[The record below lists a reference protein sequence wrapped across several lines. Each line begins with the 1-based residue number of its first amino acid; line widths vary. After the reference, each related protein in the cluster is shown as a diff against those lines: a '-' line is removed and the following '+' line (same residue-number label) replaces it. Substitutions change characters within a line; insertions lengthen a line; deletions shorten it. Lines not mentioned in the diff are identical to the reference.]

1 MKNMADVEIVRKGKR
16 WFVYR
21 NAEFVGRYDTED
33 DAQEAG
39 KIARYSD
46 TWLPVSGTERIRWH
60 SGKWEFRTNGKAYR
74 DVRLIKVIN
83 ERDKF
88 FRNALHKQAERQ
100 TDAVEKRKAG
110 SGCAKCVWRLA
121 LSGGEKGQNRYHC
134 GYSLCLGHHSRI
146 YLHYQRTGKQSLEGF
161 TSGTGC
167 TEFMAGNPRD
177 KLSLMQ
183 DDPANVTE
191 KAWALLEKE
200 GVIKRVDTKTSSTR
214 KPYNLTTDMDMGK
227 AKALKSRYTW
237 KEIAAAAGLSVNGAK
252 GSWERQ
258 KINRN
263 AAKRLLEAY
272 GIDITK

>member
-1 MKNMADVEIVRKGKR
+1 MKNMADVEIARKGKR
-16 WFVYR
+16 WYVYR
-21 NAEFVGRYDTED
+21 NSEFVGRYDTED
-33 DAQEAG
+33 DAKEAG

-74 DVRLIKVIN
+74 DVRLVKVIQ

-88 FRNALHKQAERQ
+88 FRNALHKQTERQ

-121 LSGGEKGQNRYHC
+121 LSGGEKGKNRYHC

-200 GVIKRVDTKTSSTR
+200 GVIARREKTPADR
-214 KPYNLTTDMDMGK
+214 KPYAQTVDLDMEK
-227 AKALKSRYTW
+227 AKELKNRHTW
-237 KEIAAAAGLSVNGAK
+237 REIATAAGFSINGAN

-258 KINRN
+258 RINRQ
-263 AAKRLLEAY
+263 AAKRLLDAY

>member
-1 MKNMADVEIVRKGKR
+1 MKNIADVEIVRKGKR
-16 WFVYR
+16 WFAYR
-21 NAEFVGRYDTED
+21 NDEFVGRYDTED
-33 DAQEAG
+33 DAQEAAE
-39 KIARYSD
+39 IARYSD
-46 TWLPVSGTERIRWH
+46 TWPPVSGAERIRWH

-74 DVRLIKVIN
+74 DVRLVKVIQ

-88 FRNALHKQAERQ
+88 LRNALHKQNEKQ

-161 TSGTGC
+161 TTGTGC
-167 TEFMAGNPRD
+167 TEFMPGDPRD

-191 KAWALLEKE
+191 RAWALLEKE
-200 GVIKRVDTKTSSTR
+200 CVITRGEKTPTDR
-214 KPYNLTTDMDMGK
+214 KPYALTADLNMEK
-227 AKALKSRYTW
+227 AKELKSRYTW
-237 KEIAAAAGLSVNGAK
+237 REIAIVAGLSINGAK

-258 KINRN
+258 RINRQ
-263 AAKRLLEAY
+263 AAKRLLDAY
-272 GIDITK
+272 GINITK

>member
-1 MKNMADVEIVRKGKR
+1 MKSMADVEIVRKGKR

-21 NAEFVGRYDTED
+21 NDEFVGRYDTED

-74 DVRLIKVIN
+74 DVRLVKVIQ

-88 FRNALHKQAERQ
+88 TRNVLHKQTERQ

-121 LSGGEKGQNRYHC
+121 LSGGEKVQNRYHC

-167 TEFMAGNPRD
+167 TEFMAGDPRD

-200 GVIKRVDTKTSSTR
+200 GVITRREKTPADR
-214 KPYNLTTDMDMGK
+214 KPYALTADLDMEK
-227 AKALKSRYTW
+227 AKELKSRYTW
-237 KEIAAAAGLSVNGAK
+237 REIATAAGLSINGAK
-252 GSWERQ
+252 GSWQRQ
-258 KINRN
+258 RINRH
-263 AAKRLLEAY
+263 AAKQLLDAY

>member
-21 NAEFVGRYDTED
+21 NDEFVGRYDTED

-74 DVRLIKVIN
+74 DVRLAKVIQ

-88 FRNALHKQAERQ
+88 LRNVLHKQTERQ

-200 GVIKRVDTKTSSTR
+200 GVITQTKERTPASR
-214 KPYNLTTDMDMGK
+214 KPYALTVDMDMEK
-227 AKALKSRYTW
+227 AGELRKHYEWR
-237 KEIAAAAGLSVNGAK
+237 EIAATAGMSLTGMKS
-252 GSWERQ
+252 SWERQ
-258 KINRN
+258 RINRI
-263 AAKRLLEAY
+263 AAKRLLDAY
-272 GIDITK
+272 EIDITK

>member
-1 MKNMADVEIVRKGKR
+1 MKNIADVEIVRKGKR
-16 WFVYR
+16 WFAYR
-21 NAEFVGRYDTED
+21 NDEFVGRYDTED

-39 KIARYSD
+39 EIARYSD
-46 TWLPVSGTERIRWH
+46 AWPPVSGAERIRWH

-74 DVRLIKVIN
+74 DVRLVKVIQ

-88 FRNALHKQAERQ
+88 LRNALHKQTEKQ
-100 TDAVEKRKAG
+100 TDVVEKRKAG
-110 SGCAKCVWRLA
+110 SGCAKCVWRLS

-161 TSGTGC
+161 TTGAGC
-167 TEFMAGNPRD
+167 TEFMPGNPRD

-191 KAWALLEKE
+191 TAWALLEKE
-200 GVIKRVDTKTSSTR
+200 GVVSRGEKTPTGR
-214 KPYNLTTDMDMGK
+214 KPYALTADLDMEK
-227 AKALKSRYTW
+227 AKELKSRYTW
-237 KEIAAAAGLSVNGAK
+237 REIATAAGLSVNGAK

-258 KINRN
+258 RINRQ
-263 AAKRLLEAY
+263 AAKRLLDAY

>member
-1 MKNMADVEIVRKGKR
+1 MKNMGNAEVTQRGKR
-16 WFVYR
+16 WYVTR
-21 NAEFVGRYDTED
+21 NGDFVGRYSTE
-33 DAQEAG
+33 AEAI
-39 KIARYSD
+39 KAAEIVLNSD
-46 TWLPVSGTERIRWH
+46 RWPPNSGCERIRWR
-60 SGKWEFRTNGKAYR
+60 SGKWEFRAYGVCCRDVDLAAVIKYR
-74 DVRLIKVIN
+74 DKRTNV
-83 ERDKF
+83 
-88 FRNALHKQAERQ
+88 A
-100 TDAVEKRKAG
+100 KRKSEKPKIG
-110 SGCAKCVWRLA
+110 NGSSGCAKCVWRLS

-191 KAWALLEKE
+191 KAWALLGKE
-200 GVIKRVDTKTSSTR
+200 GVITRADAKTSATR
-214 KPYNLTTDMDMGK
+214 KPYNLTTDMDMEK

-237 KEIAAAAGLSVNGAK
+237 REIATAAGLSVNGAK

-258 KINRN
+258 RINRQ
-263 AAKRLLEAY
+263 AAKRLLDAY

>member
-1 MKNMADVEIVRKGKR
+1 MHEVAIEQCGKR
-16 WFVYR
+16 WRVTR
-21 NAEFVGRYDTED
+21 DSLFVGQYASGA
-33 DAQEAG
+33 DAENMANV
-39 KIARYSD
+39 ARHAD
-46 TWLPVSGTERIRWH
+46 KWPPESGTPGVRFRA
-60 SGKWEFRTNGKAYR
+60 GKWEFNCKGKSYR
-74 DVRLIKVIN
+74 YTVLDKALRDHKRMCVEPVREK
-83 ERDKF
+83 KMH
-88 FRNALHKQAERQ
+88 RNP
-100 TDAVEKRKAG
+100 
-110 SGCAKCVWRLA
+110 GCAKCVWRLVE
-121 LSGGEKGQNRYHC
+121 GESTTGKHWHC

-200 GVIKRVDTKTSSTR
+200 GVIARGDARKSATR
-214 KPYNLTTDMDMGK
+214 KPHNLTADMDMEK
-227 AKALKSRYTW
+227 AKELKRRCKW
-237 KEIAAAAGLSVNGAK
+237 KEIAATAGLSVNGAK

-258 KINRN
+258 RINRQ
-263 AAKRLLEAY
+263 AAKRLLDAY

>member
-1 MKNMADVEIVRKGKR
+1 MQNMGNAEVAQRGKR
-16 WFVYR
+16 WYVTR
-21 NAEFVGRYDTED
+21 NGEFVGRYPTE
-33 DAQEAG
+33 AEAI
-39 KIARYSD
+39 KAAEIAKNSD
-46 TWLPVSGTERIRWH
+46 VWPPRSGCEGIRWH
-60 SGKWEFRTNGKAYR
+60 SGKWELRAYGVCCRDVDLDAVIKYR
-74 DVRLIKVIN
+74 DKRTS
-83 ERDKF
+83 
-88 FRNALHKQAERQ
+88 AA
-100 TDAVEKRKAG
+100 KRKTEKPKISS

-134 GYSLCLGHHSRI
+134 GYSLCLGHHSRV

-177 KLSLMQ
+177 KLSLLQ
-183 DDPANVTE
+183 DDLANVTE

-200 GVIKRVDTKTSSTR
+200 GVIKRVDTKTSSAR
-214 KPYNLTTDMDMGK
+214 KPYNLTTDMDMEK

-237 KEIAAAAGLSVNGAK
+237 KEIATAAGLSVNGAK

-258 KINRN
+258 RINRC
-263 AAKRLLEAY
+263 AAKRLLDAY

>member
-1 MKNMADVEIVRKGKR
+1 MQSMGNAEITQRGKR
-16 WFVYR
+16 WYVTR
-21 NAEFVGRYDTED
+21 NGEFVGRYPTE
-33 DAQEAG
+33 AEAI
-39 KIARYSD
+39 KAAEIAANSD
-46 TWLPVSGTERIRWH
+46 VWPPRSGCEGIRWH
-60 SGKWEFRTNGKAYR
+60 SGKWELRAYGVCCR
-74 DVRLIKVIN
+74 DVDLDAVIKC
-83 ERDKF
+83 RDK
-88 FRNALHKQAERQ
+88 RTSTA
-100 TDAVEKRKAG
+100 KRKTEKPKISS

-200 GVIKRVDTKTSSTR
+200 GVIKRVGTKTSSAR
-214 KPYNLTTDMDMGK
+214 KPYNLTTDMDMEK
-227 AKALKSRYTW
+227 AKILKSRYTW
-237 KEIAAAAGLSVNGAK
+237 KEIATTAGLSVNGVK

-258 KINRN
+258 RINRH
-263 AAKRLLEAY
+263 AAKRLLDAY
-272 GIDITK
+272 GIDIAK

>member
-1 MKNMADVEIVRKGKR
+1 MKSMANVEIVQKGKR
-16 WFVYR
+16 WFGYR
-21 NAEFVGRYDTED
+21 NDEFVGRYDTED

-46 TWLPVSGTERIRWH
+46 IWLPVSGAERIRWH
-60 SGKWEFRTNGKAYR
+60 SGKWEFRCNGKAYR
-74 DVRLIKVIN
+74 NVRFIKVIH

-88 FRNALHKQAERQ
+88 LRNVLHGQTEKQTEAGKKS
-100 TDAVEKRKAG
+100 TAG

-121 LSGGEKGQNRYHC
+121 LTGGEKGKNRYHC

-167 TEFMAGNPRD
+167 TEFMTGNPRD
-177 KLSLMQ
+177 KLSLLQ

-200 GVIKRVDTKTSSTR
+200 GVIARREKAPADR
-214 KPYNLTTDMDMGK
+214 KPYALTADLDMKK
-227 AKALKSRYTW
+227 AQELKSRYTW
-237 KEIAAAAGLSVNGAK
+237 REIAAAAGLSINGAK

-258 KINRN
+258 RINRQ
-263 AAKRLLEAY
+263 AAKRLLDTY